1 MWVFQRCMRKTV
13 KITYFFSLFEILQ
26 MKSASYGDFFLTL
39 KLSET
44 YLKVK
49 KTQQLLYLNNFVIS
63 LFYTEYK
70 VVFKS
75 EISNTKPRNWYF
87 GMSNVK
93 EMRDRERT
101 CCQTYSQNPNGLMKY
116 INSNKSACLAK
127 WNFGGNIFSGLI
139 KA

>member
-1 MWVFQRCMRKTV
+1 
-13 KITYFFSLFEILQ
+13 

-70 VVFKS
+70 IVFKS

-87 GMSNVK
+87 SMSNVK

-127 WNFGGNIFSGLI
+127 WNFGGNILSGLI